1 MAFEWDTATLV
12 ALVDALRSGEFLM
25 GYDRL
30 VTVTEDQR
38 AYCCLGVACEVAGL
52 PQYVASEDNTI
63 FDTNSV
69 VFNVP
74 DGFDHAGSSTAL
86 PDDAPFPFG
95 GGTNGLLTYNA
106 VPYENEPW
114 DKMPTQGGWDYGIT
128 LAELNDSREFSQAEL
143 ADLVQWF
150 FVIPSQ
156 RKDALQRAALVA
168 A

>member
-12 ALVDALRSGEFLM
+12 ALVDALRSGEFPM

-52 PQYVASEDNTI
+52 PQYVASEDNTG
-63 FDTNSV
+63 FDTGSV

-74 DGFDHAGSSTAL
+74 DGFDYDGSSTAL
-86 PDDAPFPFG
+86 PYGAPFPFG

-106 VPYENEPW
+106 VPGESDAWN
-114 DKMPTQGGWDYGIT
+114 KMSALGGWDYGIT
-128 LAELNDSREFSQAEL
+128 LAELNDSREFSQAQL